1 MNKKVVL
8 DSLYLLLIALTAG
21 AVAVLGVIVAAVVFH
36 SEFYLTIPLLSR
48 YEEGKIMGEIFRQ
61 FSYWAYFMT
70 LIIVGYEMSL
80 YKMMKI
86 DKVSILASIA
96 TVSTLLL
103 FAAVYTPK
111 ILDYQAKGE
120 SAIDQSFEALHKAS
134 ELDFKILLATLII
147 LFLRRIYILAT
158 QR

>member
-1 MNKKVVL
+1 
-8 DSLYLLLIALTAG
+8 
-21 AVAVLGVIVAAVVFH
+21 
-36 SEFYLTIPLLSR
+36 
-48 YEEGKIMGEIFRQ
+48 
-61 FSYWAYFMT
+61 
-70 LIIVGYEMSL
+70 
-80 YKMMKI
+80 MKI